1 MRLFFQFGF
10 SIFFLLVQT
19 SLLATPRIIN
29 GIRAKPDNWSWIVA
43 IISQGVV
50 PVKGQFCGGTLI
62 HPSWV
67 LTAAH
72 CADGETTSSIN
83 VLLGTN
89 DLTDE
94 NREIIGIKRIVR
106 HPDYD
111 YDPETPNSDIA
122 LLQLEKPSTQPVIRI
137 ADRYTVLIQP
147 GLDATVMGW
156 GATNSL
162 SDPVYP
168 EHLQQ
173 VTVPIVSNTQCNE
186 HFSYAGDVKETMLCA
201 GFADGGADACIG
213 DSGGPLVMKTGS
225 GWQQVGIVSWGE
237 GCALPN
243 YYGVY
248 TRVPFFQSFMTENI
262 CQQADIPPSPHLE
275 VHKDEKSV
283 TISWNQVKAD
293 GYQLYYAPYS
303 KPLSNVTLDN
313 IESLELGNRTSF
325 NVKLTSL
332 KVFSDQNFYVAVRAY
347 NGNCYSDYSNL
358 CTIMMDEL

>member
-213 DSGGPLVMKTGS
+213 DSGGPLVMKTG
-225 GWQQVGIVSWGE
+225 
-237 GCALPN
+237 N
-243 YYGVY
+243 

-303 KPLSNVTLDN
+303 KPLSNVTL
-313 IESLELGNRTSF
+313 
-325 NVKLTSL
+325 
-332 KVFSDQNFYVAVRAY
+332 VFSDQNFYVAVRAY